1 MTITVEMYSK
11 MSSDTM
17 GTIMPIPD
25 AESFLGVLASPGT
38 AFHPNCKYIGVTTSE
53 DDLVAI
59 GPDGNEGTPSL
70 PVYTGDIRWWTVP
83 RGGIWSIVI

>member
-11 MSSDTM
+11 MGSDTM
-17 GTIMPIPD
+17 TTPVPIPD
-25 AESFLGVLASPGT
+25 AESYLGNLASPGT
-38 AFHPNCKYIGVTTSE
+38 AFHPDCRYIGVSTSE

-59 GPDGNEGTPSL
+59 GPDGSEGTPAL
-70 PVYTGDIRWWTVP
+70 PVYTGEVRWWSVP